1 MIKTGQSYI
10 SKNRIHL
17 LKSNDAIFSRSF
29 TGRFPLPDELPY
41 HFKKSCAFFSRVK
54 LMKSGSLH
62 VLNCGSVILMRVGL
76 YQLHLILFLV
86 QRHSIILS
94 AGVRIKFVHV
104 LNIRR
109 GVDGR
114 VYG

>member
-1 MIKTGQSYI
+1 MIKTGQPYI

-17 LKSNDAIFSRSF
+17 LKSNDAIFSR
-29 TGRFPLPDELPY
+29 FPLPEELPY

-76 YQLHLILFLV
+76 YLPHLTLFLV

-109 GVDGR
+109 EVDGR